1 MNSNET
7 GNQTKE
13 TKETITE
20 EETVKLSSSETSPK
34 KDECLELKNI
44 KYKTKNLNFIKI

>member
-44 KYKTKNLNFIKI
+44 DNNFMNNN